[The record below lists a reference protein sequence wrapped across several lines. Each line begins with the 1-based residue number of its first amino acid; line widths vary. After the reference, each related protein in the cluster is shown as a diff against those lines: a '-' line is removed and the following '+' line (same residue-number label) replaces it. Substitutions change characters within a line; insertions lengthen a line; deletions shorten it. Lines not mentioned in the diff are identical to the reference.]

1 MVHLR
6 PPTVPRS
13 PPGFLEAVP
22 GLGGQGRE
30 QSVRDISNWRS
41 AFSKKSSSAKTCL
54 LTELLFPTTYSAE
67 ILSKQLK
74 SFQMT
79 CSFVGL
85 CHDTSQTPPSPP
97 DVKELMSNGK
107 RALMMNE
114 LWSSP
119 AWRCFDCRN
128 GHQAV
133 PGQGWNDGLGR
144 NKTLCMKHS
153 SKIPK

>member
-1 MVHLR
+1 MSLENR
-6 PPTVPRS
+6 G
-13 PPGFLEAVP
+13 PGFVAEMHCHPHYFDCKYV
-22 GLGGQGRE
+22 
-30 QSVRDISNWRS
+30 
-41 AFSKKSSSAKTCL
+41 KKSSSAKTCL
-54 LTELLFPTTYSAE
+54 LTELLFPMTYSAG
-67 ILSKQLK
+67 ILSKQFELL
-74 SFQMT
+74 QMT

-85 CHDTSQTPPSPP
+85 CLYTSQTPHFSP
-97 DVKELMSNGK
+97 DGKGLMSDGK
-107 RALMMNE
+107 RALMKNE

-133 PGQGWNDGLGR
+133 PRQGWNDGLGR